1 MWKYFFLLGSF
12 FLNVNILNIA
22 QAKTFRYSGEARKGD
37 RVLYNEFHEVT
48 YDLQKRLSTSKTE
61 YKSSEGTLLSTLD
74 SDYTLN
80 TSAPI
85 HTVRDYIT
93 EETYGIRYEDSSLIM
108 FHKKKDAPEKTKKID
123 PPEND
128 QIFVAAQ
135 GLNYFIV
142 QNMESLESKENIPF
156 TFLIPG
162 RLDEFN
168 FILRRINNPTEET
181 LNLELKIKSF
191 WLKFFAPKMLLKYD
205 TLKKRLIYYKGLSN
219 IRDKNGDRQVVE
231 INYSYNN

>member
-1 MWKYFFLLGSF
+1 MVKFLYAFALTSLISSF
-12 FLNVNILNIA
+12 A
-22 QAKTFRYSGEARKGD
+22 QSKTFRYLGEARKGET
-37 RVLYNEFHEVT
+37 VLYNEFHEVT
-48 YDLQKRLSTSKTE
+48 YDLKNRLSTSKTE

-80 TSAPI
+80 ISAPI

-108 FHKKKDAPEKTKKID
+108 FHKKKNDLEKIKKIEWISKD
-123 PPEND
+123 KV
-128 QIFVAAQ
+128 FVAAQ

-142 QNMESLESKENIPF
+142 QNIEDLESKEGVPF

-162 RLDEFN
+162 RLDEFD
-168 FILRRINNPTEET
+168 FLLKKANNAQEET

-191 WLKFFAPKMLLKYD
+191 WLKLFAPKMLLKYD
-205 TLKKRLIYYKGLSN
+205 KLKKRLIYYKGLSN
-219 IRDKNGDRQVVE
+219 IRDKNGSRQVVE
-231 INYSYNN
+231 ITYSYDN